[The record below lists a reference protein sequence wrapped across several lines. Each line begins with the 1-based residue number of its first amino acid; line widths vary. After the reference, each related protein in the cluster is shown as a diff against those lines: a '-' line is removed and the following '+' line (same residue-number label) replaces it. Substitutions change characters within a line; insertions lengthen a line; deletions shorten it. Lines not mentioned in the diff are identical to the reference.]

1 MGPIF
6 VNSKSS
12 RTSVPYKLS
21 LNLTD
26 KINLKRGDKYVVLL
40 NVSIYYT
47 WKNIKKLYKIIHLK
61 YQLRHYL
68 IELPDRSNSVSDIQD
83 YFENI
88 LKNMW
93 EKTNNPSIRIK
104 DIGKKKKKEKR
115 VTFRLEMGH
124 YLQILALETMTLFGS
139 TKSKITK
146 DRNGEKVA
154 HLEIIG
160 IVLVHC
166 NIVNID
172 HQKDAG
178 VLYTFAPNKSFGR
191 LLDI

>member
-1 MGPIF
+1 
-6 VNSKSS
+6 
-12 RTSVPYKLS
+12 
-21 LNLTD
+21 
-26 KINLKRGDKYVVLL
+26 
-40 NVSIYYT
+40 
-47 WKNIKKLYKIIHLK
+47 
-61 YQLRHYL
+61 
-68 IELPDRSNSVSDIQD
+68 
-83 YFENI
+83 
-88 LKNMW
+88 
-93 EKTNNPSIRIK
+93 
-104 DIGKKKKKEKR
+104 
-115 VTFRLEMGH
+115 MGH

-172 HQKDAG
+172 HQKDAR

>member
-104 DIGKKKKKEKR
+104 DIGK
-115 VTFRLEMGH
+115 
-124 YLQILALETMTLFGS
+124 
-139 TKSKITK
+139 
-146 DRNGEKVA
+146 
-154 HLEIIG
+154 
-160 IVLVHC
+160 
-166 NIVNID
+166 
-172 HQKDAG
+172 
-178 VLYTFAPNKSFGR
+178 
-191 LLDI
+191 